1 MLNNSYKMLFLLF
14 MMIGTMISISSISWI
29 SMWMG
34 LEINLL
40 SFIPLMMSS
49 KNLFSSES
57 SLKYFL
63 IQALASSIFFFSILL
78 IFLMMNLKS
87 LNFSFINLIFLISI
101 LLKMGAA
108 PFHFWLPSVME
119 GLKWMNNFLL
129 MTWQKMAPLM
139 IISLNLNYNFIIFCI
154 INCVIFGSLGG
165 LNQTS
170 LRKLLAFS
178 SINHLG
184 WILSGMLF
192 NEKIWM
198 NYFYFYIFLNFSII
212 LMFKIF
218 NLYFINQVFLMKN
231 LNLIMKLFLF
241 INLLSLGG
249 LPPFLGFF
257 PKWMIIELMMK
268 NNSFFILLIIMFFS
282 LITLYFYLRLS
293 YSMFL
298 FNHKNV
304 KWNTKNIFNL
314 TMNYKLLFMISF
326 FSLMNL
332 LTMNFFYFFF

>member
-1 MLNNSYKMLFLLF
+1 
-14 MMIGTMISISSISWI
+14 
-29 SMWMG
+29 
-34 LEINLL
+34 
-40 SFIPLMMSS
+40 
-49 KNLFSSES
+49 
-57 SLKYFL
+57 
-63 IQALASSIFFFSILL
+63 
-78 IFLMMNLKS
+78 MNLKS

-101 LLKMGAA
+101 LLKIGAA
-108 PFHFWLPSVME
+108 PFHFWLPSVIE
-119 GLKWMNNFLL
+119 GLKWINNFLL
-129 MTWQKMAPLM
+129 ITWQKMAPLI

-154 INCVIFGSLGG
+154 INCVIFGRLGG

-184 WILSGMLF
+184 WILSGILF
-192 NEKIWM
+192 NEKIWI

-212 LMFKIF
+212 LIFKIF
-218 NLYFINQVFLMKN
+218 NLYFINQVFLIKN
-231 LNLIMKLFLF
+231 LNLIIKLFLF

-257 PKWMIIELMMK
+257 PKWIIIELIIK
-268 NNSFFILLIIMFFS
+268 NNSFFILLIIIFFR

-293 YSMFL
+293 YSIFL

-314 TMNYKLLFMISF
+314 TINYKLLFIISF
-326 FSLMNL
+326 FSLINL
-332 LTMNFFYFFF
+332 LTINFFYFFF